1 MMGVIAV
8 RLNLNNSI
16 RFMFFQSNKAIAIEV
31 PPSSNVSANQI
42 SVPLDWVLGSV
53 LGIFALFFSVVW
65 WVRGLSAK
73 VDSNTKLL
81 EELEAQLETEHKED
95 QLHRKEMK
103 EEIRLAFKAEITQS
117 ASDIC
122 HSFELF
128 AMEMRTELRNL
139 SEGLEAKNAEVKRI
153 AKRVDRLNVEV
164 GDLLSETGLHA
175 RQFPLVDDDG
185 D

>member
-1 MMGVIAV
+1 MIGVIAV

-31 PPSSNVSANQI
+31 PPSSSVSANQI

-81 EELEAQLETEHKED
+81 EELEAQLETE
-95 QLHRKEMK
+95 HRKEMK